1 MTVYERF
8 MMELSNQPYLKEE
21 QFEQILIENSL
32 DKDAE
37 YVKKD
42 MVKQLYFACIDV
54 FEAVCNDVSIMTS
67 FSTEFGNITAAY
79 EFMEARISQL
89 KDKIAA
95 LPVDEEE
102 GYNPFSLMYTRG
114 GSKTFGGYI
123 SGIPKENI
131 SKLS

>member
-1 MTVYERF
+1 MTFISVRTALTAF
-8 MMELSNQPYLKEE
+8 A
-21 QFEQILIENSL
+21 LIYFPICNI
-32 DKDAE
+32 A
-37 YVKKD
+37 V
-42 MVKQLYFACIDV
+42 VGGIFACIDV

-102 GYNPFSLMYTRG
+102 GYNPFSLIYTRG
-114 GSKTFGGYI
+114 GSKTLGGYI